1 MQRIAFIS
9 KVLKDSLT
17 SRFII
22 ISRINLLQIQFLS
35 ISIVS
40 QFFFI
45 IVNNNRRTRIFSV
58 RAIVPKKKKKIEKIE
73 KIQVPKGA
81 MERSRATN
89 NKSTRAKWLGS
100 GNAANNA

>member
-35 ISIVS
+35 LSIVS

-58 RAIVPKKKKKIEKIE
+58 RAIVPKKKKKIEKI
-73 KIQVPKGA
+73 QVSKGA